1 MGTLLSNP
9 YLIGTLTTV
18 IAAGVVAVV
27 SKYGTKM
34 ARRKSLIALYQRAL
48 KRLETHDGLVFTK
61 EELAALAGAIKDPAV
76 KEVIDTETLGP
87 VDEREKICAFLQTHA
102 PLGRLAQQSFCQDVV
117 DLWLFEEHVLE
128 GRNSAFSRGK
138 N

>member
-9 YLIGTLTTV
+9 YIIGTLTTV

-61 EELAALAGAIKDPAV
+61 
-76 KEVIDTETLGP
+76 
-87 VDEREKICAFLQTHA
+87 REKICAFLQTHA
-102 PLGRLAQQSFCQDVV
+102 PLGRLA
-117 DLWLFEEHVLE
+117 
-128 GRNSAFSRGK
+128 
-138 N
+138 